1 MDNSPLINASEALA
15 LHGAPDVKFVDVT
28 WFMPNVPKNAR
39 EIYENEHIAGA
50 VYFDIDQIA
59 DTASDLPHM
68 YPSLSEFETHLGAM
82 GISDRDQVIVYDRS
96 NFVASARAWWMLVS
110 FGHARVQVL
119 NGGLSAWNDAGG
131 AVEDSVP
138 DFAPQNYSGQP
149 SGESVIL
156 YDELL
161 ANMTNES
168 MAIVDARSPGRFNG
182 TEPEPRPGLRGGH
195 IPGSANLYYADII
208 DSNGMMRLSS
218 EVEAMLDSKSI
229 QSDTTIVSTCGS
241 GVTAAIV
248 LLAIYQFRRD
258 GLRLY
263 DGSWTEWALDSDS
276 PIETR

>member
-1 MDNSPLINASEALA
+1 MDNSPLINASKALA

-39 EIYENEHIAGA
+39 EIYKNEHIADA
-50 VYFDIDQIA
+50 VYFDIDRVA

-119 NGGLSAWNDAGG
+119 NGGLSAWKYAGG

-138 DFAPQNYSGQP
+138 EFAPRTYSGRP

-161 ANMTNES
+161 ANMTDES

-208 DSNGMMRLSS
+208 DSNGMMRLPS

-229 QSDTTIVSTCGS
+229 GSDATIVSTCGS

-263 DGSWTEWALDSDS
+263 DGSWTEWALNSDS